1 MEKNGFFNL
10 QLCIFSLEKPNLPE
24 NTIFYINQGYLSYK
38 DNKKVYYNDVF
49 IIGQITPL
57 QNQPENIDEY
67 VPEEN
72 EVKIWRP
79 KNDAKTGI
87 FLGIEYCLAYLTVR
101 NDLYEQ
107 FFDYGYSK
115 ENSKILYSTHKMKI
129 LSSFST
135 TLFNRHRIQYE
146 SGAFGETDIS
156 NIFFFFSSTV
166 DRLEEINKY
175 LGSVN
180 LNIALI
186 QRQKY
191 GRVCAKF

>member
-1 MEKNGFFNL
+1 M
-10 QLCIFSLEKPNLPE
+10 
-24 NTIFYINQGYLSYK
+24 
-38 DNKKVYYNDVF
+38 
-49 IIGQITPL
+49 
-57 QNQPENIDEY
+57 
-67 VPEEN
+67 
-72 EVKIWRP
+72 RP

-87 FLGIEYCLAYLTVR
+87 FLGIEYCIAYLTVR

-135 TLFNRHRIQYE
+135 TLFSRHRIQYE

-156 NIFFFFSSTV
+156 NVFFFFSSTV

-180 LNIALI
+180 LNAIDINMDEFVQNFDPSKLDVKL
-186 QRQKY
+186 QK
-191 GRVCAKF
+191 GKMLESRF

>member
-135 TLFNRHRIQYE
+135 TLFSRHRIQYE